1 MLNVDGERKG
11 ISSSTDQS
19 VIGVE
24 FISIIIIKIWYCF
37 VVNFQEYSEYIIKE
51 RPPNLQQQITLPNN
65 NNTNNVP
72 FLLQISPL
80 TI

>member
-1 MLNVDGERKG
+1 MLNVDGERKGG

-65 NNTNNVP
+65 TNNVP